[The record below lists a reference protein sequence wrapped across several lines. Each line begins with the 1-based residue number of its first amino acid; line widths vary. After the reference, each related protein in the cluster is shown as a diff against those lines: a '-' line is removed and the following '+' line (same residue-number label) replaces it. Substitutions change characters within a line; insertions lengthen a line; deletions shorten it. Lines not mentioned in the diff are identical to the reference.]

1 MTTKLEKEFFIK
13 FNIPKLKKQNVKLA
27 LKYCQFCLGIE
38 KEKCTCNCKNY
49 NKIYKDIYPQI
60 NPDTILKLMKILLK
74 WRGHLEILPYFGT
87 YCISTGTELYSE
99 KADNISDAVL
109 YNCIK
114 HSDDKNIVKDIQKLF
129 KAKEIK

>member
-1 MTTKLEKEFFIK
+1 MTTKLEKEFFIQ
-13 FNIPKLKKQNVKLA
+13 FNIPKLKPCE
-27 LKYCQFCLGIE
+27 Y
-38 KEKCTCNCKNY
+38 NY
-49 NKIYKDIYPQI
+49 GCGHAVPCEQCPRKDTYPKV
-60 NPDTILKLMKILLK
+60 TSTYILKLMKILLK
-74 WRGHLEILPYFGT
+74 WRVHLEILPYFGT

-114 HSDDKNIVKDIQKLF
+114 HSDDKNMVKDIQKLF